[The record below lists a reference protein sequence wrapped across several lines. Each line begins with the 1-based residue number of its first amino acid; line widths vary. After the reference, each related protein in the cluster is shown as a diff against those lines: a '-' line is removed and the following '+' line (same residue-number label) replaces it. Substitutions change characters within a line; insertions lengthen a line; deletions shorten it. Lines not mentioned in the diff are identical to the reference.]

1 MVEEKEED
9 RAGIQMQDRKTMLT
23 VVQAVVQ
30 AAAAAAAAAAATITA
45 TTTPPTEPATWKQ
58 WQMSHLQKNRRSP
71 KK

>member
-30 AAAAAAAAAAATITA
+30 AAAAAAAAAATITA